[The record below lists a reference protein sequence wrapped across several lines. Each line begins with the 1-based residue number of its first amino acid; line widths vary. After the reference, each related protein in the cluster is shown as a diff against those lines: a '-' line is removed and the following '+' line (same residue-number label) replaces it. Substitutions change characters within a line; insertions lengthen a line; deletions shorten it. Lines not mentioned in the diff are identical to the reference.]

1 MAGTN
6 PRVTI
11 TDVAAASGVSRAT
24 VSFVL
29 RDSPGQSISASTRE
43 RVRRAARDLGYVPHG
58 IARALR
64 EGTSR
69 IVVLTIDPVL
79 DGNYARSYVAGLDA
93 ELARHGHMLLV
104 RYSHDHSSD
113 RDAPEPE
120 PDQRQLIDALSPRA
134 VLRSGA
140 PYLTGHELDDSGG
153 GWRDGLAAHVA
164 AQVGYLAGRGHTRI
178 ALALPDRDTPLRG
191 VRQRFADQAAAAL
204 GLPPLAPFTLARPR
218 SKSESAESEPADG
231 TVAASSRSQF
241 PPANPGITPAAAS
254 SPGQFLAA
262 NPAVT
267 AVAASSPGQFLAA
280 NPAITPVAASSPGQ
294 FLAANPGITAVAAFS
309 LGQFLAA
316 NPGITAVAAFS
327 LGQFLAANPG
337 VTAVAAFDDDT
348 ALRVLAA
355 LRDLGL
361 TAPADLAV
369 IGFDD
374 NGYGALTTPTL
385 TTVHIDAEA
394 HGRQAA
400 RAVLGLPADDLS
412 PAPGQV
418 VVRES
423 A

>member
-1 MAGTN
+1 MAGSN

-29 RDSPGQSISASTRE
+29 RNSPGQSISASTRA
-43 RVRRAARDLGYVPHG
+43 RVRQAARDLGYVPHG

-69 IVVLTIDPVL
+69 VVVLTIDAAF

-93 ELARHGHMLLV
+93 ELAGHGHMLLV
-104 RYSHDHSSD
+104 RYSHG
-113 RDAPEPE
+113 DAPEP
-120 PDQRQLIDALSPRA
+120 DRQLIDALSPRA
-134 VLRSGA
+134 VLRFGA

-164 AQVGYLAGRGHTRI
+164 AQVGHLAGQGHTRI
-178 ALALPDRDTPLRG
+178 ALALPDRDTPLSG
-191 VRQRFADQAAAAL
+191 VRQRFADQAAAGL
-204 GLPPLAPFTLARPR
+204 GLPPLVPFTLPRPR
-218 SKSESAESEPADG
+218 STSERSESEPASG
-231 TVAASSRSQF
+231 TI
-241 PPANPGITPAAAS
+241 PAFS
-254 SPGQFLAA
+254 LSQFLA
-262 NPAVT
+262 
-267 AVAASSPGQFLAA
+267 G
-280 NPAITPVAASSPGQ
+280 
-294 FLAANPGITAVAAFS
+294 
-309 LGQFLAA
+309 
-316 NPGITAVAAFS
+316 
-327 LGQFLAANPG
+327 NPG

-361 TAPADLAV
+361 RAPADLAV

-374 NGYGALTTPTL
+374 NGYGALTMPTL

-418 VVRES
+418 IIRES